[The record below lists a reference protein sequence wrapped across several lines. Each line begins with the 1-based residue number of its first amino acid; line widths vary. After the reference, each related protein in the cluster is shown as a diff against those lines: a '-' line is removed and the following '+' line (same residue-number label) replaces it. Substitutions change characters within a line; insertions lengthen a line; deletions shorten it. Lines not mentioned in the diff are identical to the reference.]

1 MPLAGA
7 IAYGFVW
14 GWLTAQRFA
23 QPLRVWLA
31 AVAAAA
37 VAGEAAF
44 FAGGGAAVGLLLALV
59 AGGALRT
66 WLSWA
71 IVQRAAAP

>member
-1 MPLAGA
+1 MPIAGA

-23 QPLRVWLA
+23 RPLRVWPA

-37 VAGEAAF
+37 VAGVAAF
-44 FAGGGAAVGLLLALV
+44 FAGGGAAVGFLIALA
-59 AGGALRT
+59 AGGALRA
-66 WLSWA
+66 WLSRT
-71 IVQRAAAP
+71 IMQRAASS

>member
-23 QPLRVWLA
+23 RPLRVWP
-31 AVAAAA
+31 AA
-37 VAGEAAF
+37 VAGQAAY
-44 FAGGGAAVGLLLALV
+44 FAGAGAAVGLLLALA
-59 AGGALRT
+59 AGGVLRT
-66 WLSWA
+66 WLSRT

>member
-37 VAGEAAF
+37 VAGEAAS
-44 FAGGGAAVGLLLALV
+44 FAGAGAAVGLLLALV
-59 AGGALRT
+59 AGGVLRT
-66 WLSWA
+66 WLSRT
-71 IVQRAAAP
+71 IVRRAAAR